1 MACGSSLIKLVQN
14 ELQALHLFHE
24 AGKAGLVEDSHI
36 GKNLTVQSD
45 VSLLQAVHEHA
56 VGHAVGAS
64 AGIDTSDP
72 QATEN
77 ALLIATVTVS
87 VLTGLH
93 HRLLGNAE
101 NIIATKNETLGE
113 FHNLLMTSTSG
124 YTTFYSGH
132 LSLLLIRRRATY
144 DGWTCCQSREW

>member
-1 MACGSSLIKLVQN
+1 MGCSSFFCYSFQN
-14 ELQALHLFHE
+14 ELEAFHLFHE
-24 AGKAGLVEDSHI
+24 AGETCLVKDSHI
-36 GKNLTVQSD
+36 GQNLAVQSD
-45 VSLLQAVHEHA
+45 VGLLQAVHEHA
-56 VGHAVGAS
+56 VGHAVGAG

-77 ALLIATVTVS
+77 ALLVAAVTIS

-101 NIIATKNETLGE
+101 NIIATKDETLGE
-113 FHNLLMTSTSG
+113 FHNLLMTSASG
-124 YTTFYSGH
+124 NTTFYSGH
-132 LSLLLIRRRATY
+132 LSLLLIKRRATY